1 MLGVFFMEKVG
12 FTPIPSCADLCY
24 HRPMIIRVL
33 IADDHPAVRGGL
45 KSILSKAADIELVGE
60 AADGQEAVRLAQQLQ
75 PDVVVL
81 DITMPRL
88 NGIQAIAQLRRAGVA
103 TEVVILSVHNE
114 EALVQQALQHGAMGY
129 VLKNSSTTELVEAV
143 RAVQRGQTFFSSN
156 LHLPG
161 GTLISPDKRPIFS

>member
-1 MLGVFFMEKVG
+1 MM
-12 FTPIPSCADLCY
+12 
-24 HRPMIIRVL
+24 IRVL
-33 IADDHPAVRGGL
+33 IADDHPAVLGGL

-60 AADGQEAVRLAQQLQ
+60 ARDGQEAVRLAQQLQ

-114 EALVQQALQHGAMGY
+114 VALVQQALQHGAMGY
-129 VLKNSSTTELVEAV
+129 VLKNSSTVDLIQAV
-143 RAVQRGQTFFSSN
+143 RAVQRGQSFFSSS

-161 GTLISPDKRPIFS
+161 GTILSSNQRPIFS